1 VRYRRGEN
9 MRLEM
14 PLRYA
19 PWRTLLLVVVIACAA
34 CTRPADQRKEISSNS
49 TGPSH
54 NGIYAVLIEA
64 ATREEAQGG
73 DTRRVVLPYEKK
85 YTDSGPGEP
94 LKYVAIDP
102 SSFVPLILE
111 GAPESKKD
119 GGGKTI
125 LSVTLKKE
133 YVKALEDFT
142 RAHLGGKI
150 AILLDGEIVTLHKVR
165 SVISEG
171 KFQVTRCTDNAC
183 EVLRAKLTE

>member
-1 VRYRRGEN
+1 
-9 MRLEM
+9 MRSVM
-14 PLRYA
+14 PLRYV
-19 PWRTLLLVVVIACAA
+19 PWRTLVLVVVFACVA
-34 CTRPADQRKEISSNS
+34 CTQPANQRKEISSDS
-49 TGPSH
+49 TGQIR
-54 NGIYAVLIEA
+54 NGIYAVLLEA

-73 DTRRVVLPYEKK
+73 DARRVVLPYDKK
-85 YTDSGPGEP
+85 YMDSDPGEP

-111 GAPESKKD
+111 GAPDTKKD
-119 GGGKTI
+119 DGGKSI

-133 YVKALEDFT
+133 YVKTLDDFT

-171 KFQVTRCTDNAC
+171 KSQVTRCTDNAC
-183 EVLRAKLTE
+183 EVLRAKLAEL

>member
-1 VRYRRGEN
+1 
-9 MRLEM
+9 MRFEM

-19 PWRTLLLVVVIACAA
+19 PWRPLLLPSLLLMVVFACGA
-34 CTRPADQRKEISSNS
+34 CTRPSDLRKEIGSNS
-49 TGPSH
+49 TGPRQ
-54 NGIYAVLIEA
+54 NGVYAVIREA
-64 ATREEAQGG
+64 ATREEAEGG
-73 DTRRVVLPYEKK
+73 DTRCTVLPYDKK

-111 GAPESKKD
+111 GAPDAKKD
-119 GGGKTI
+119 DAGKTI

-133 YVKALEDFT
+133 YVKTLEDFT
-142 RAHLGGKI
+142 RAHLGGEI